1 MCWRNTVK
9 SAARICCALLFC
21 AAPSWLVAEPAQV
34 RVGGYHFPPYVVRP
48 EQGGDDGLVAP
59 LLTAL
64 NRTQDAYFFT
74 LVPTSATRRYR
85 DFEQARFDVI
95 LFESPTWG
103 WQEIAFEGVD
113 MFLED
118 EELFVAARAPGRG
131 QEYFEDL
138 RGKRLALYQGYHYA
152 FADFNSDQDYLASNY
167 NALLTYSHDSNLQ
180 MITRDRADIALV
192 TRSFLTGFSALNPQH
207 AKQLLVSRRVDQ
219 IYRHHALVRPGATI
233 SAAQLHQLLQQLR
246 ASGEL
251 ARIFE
256 PYAVRLIPVSAGN
269 SATADAAD

>member
-1 MCWRNTVK
+1 MKRAAKICWTLL
-9 SAARICCALLFC
+9 CCV
-21 AAPSWLVAEPAQV
+21 APVWVLAQPVEV

-48 EQGGDDGLVAP
+48 EQGGEDGLVA
-59 LLTAL
+59 LLLAAL
-64 NRTQDAYFFT
+64 NQAQDVHSFT

-85 DFEQARFDVI
+85 DFEQERFDVI
-95 LFESPTWG
+95 FFESPTWG

-131 QEYFEDL
+131 QEYFDDL

-152 FADFNSDQDYLASNY
+152 FADFNTDQDYLASNY

-180 MITRDRADIALV
+180 MITRERADIALV
-192 TRSFLTGFSALNPQH
+192 TRSFLAGFNAMHPQH
-207 AKQLLVSRRVDQ
+207 AKQLLVSTRVDQ
-219 IYRHHALVRPGATI
+219 VYRHHALVRPGASI
-233 SAAQLHQLLQQLR
+233 SAGELRQLLQQLR
-246 ASGEL
+246 DSGEL

-256 PYAVRLIPVSAGN
+256 PYAVRLIAVSADS